1 MKTISHVN
9 HVSADN
15 VNHRALAYTGAV
27 HEIPLMDRRK
37 VDRALLG
44 FLVPFLSNTKNTD
57 ADVCSKLRTFAAP
70 EFLGGYKVDF
80 ITLHLDL
87 LRLKTVMKYLK
98 CLVYNLE
105 LPSCLYFMEYNL
117 GLQLCSLFN
126 LHCNSRTPHAFSP
139 NQHHSSVLQLIRH
152 HRISQ
157 GGSVR
162 RFTVIQVVR
171 GVVRKK
177 KNKMT
182 HPPSELPV

>member
-1 MKTISHVN
+1 MSVVN
-9 HVSADN
+9 FE
-15 VNHRALAYTGAV
+15 R
-27 HEIPLMDRRK
+27 
-37 VDRALLG
+37 LLHQ
-44 FLVPFLSNTKNTD
+44 
-57 ADVCSKLRTFAAP
+57 AAP

-139 NQHHSSVLQLIRH
+139 NQHHGSVLQLIRH
-152 HRISQ
+152 HRISLVELTE
-157 GGSVR
+157 GCVNLIV
-162 RFTVIQVVR
+162 FTR
-171 GVVRKK
+171 ESSAR
-177 KNKMT
+177 
-182 HPPSELPV
+182 